1 MKLRWKLLPIVVLS
15 TLSVWAGAAAA
26 RNGTSSSRVWNKRVT
41 APAQFDLSLAE
52 VRFGAPAHAARAD
65 ASRSPARGW
74 VRLALRGST
83 GFDYVAAAVTRF
95 RVLGR
100 PRALVLVVNRRP
112 RGSLAPDLAWV
123 GLTVTASRGLGAP
136 ALLSLSDPFTR
147 PSTGLS
153 PALCDLPVHGLSLVA
168 GDLRSVLSRGLALSG
183 FSAERAIA
191 SAYDAVCGAPY
202 DAGFRLA
209 VTQGSVSPCGPAQA
223 NILVCCPPN
232 AMCVAPPCP
241 PCPCGVGPCPV
252 PLAQSRQSVIACPL
266 QAPPVACP
274 L

>member
-1 MKLRWKLLPIVVLS
+1 MKLRWKLPLIVVLS
-15 TLSVWAGAAAA
+15 TLGVWAGAAAA
-26 RNGTSSSRVWNKRVT
+26 SNGTSSSRVWNERVT

-52 VRFGAPAHAARAD
+52 VRFGAPAHAARAG

-123 GLTVTASRGLGAP
+123 GLTITASRGLGAP
-136 ALLSLSDPFTR
+136 ALLSLNDPFTR

-168 GDLRSVLSRGLALSG
+168 GDVRSVLSRGLALSG

-232 AMCVAPPCP
+232 AMCLPPPCP

-252 PLAQSRQSVIACPL
+252 PLGQSQPSVIACPL